1 MPTQLTPA
9 QEQEI
14 ESIKQECKDF
24 AEKIKPKISTLVN
37 KMDYINGSIYS
48 YNIDRLELF
57 INELENFKP
66 RG

>member
-1 MPTQLTPA
+1 MAQLTPA
-9 QEQEI
+9 QEKEVQN
-14 ESIKQECKDF
+14 IKQECKTF
-24 AEKIKPKISTLVN
+24 AEMIKPKISTLVN

-66 RG
+66 RS